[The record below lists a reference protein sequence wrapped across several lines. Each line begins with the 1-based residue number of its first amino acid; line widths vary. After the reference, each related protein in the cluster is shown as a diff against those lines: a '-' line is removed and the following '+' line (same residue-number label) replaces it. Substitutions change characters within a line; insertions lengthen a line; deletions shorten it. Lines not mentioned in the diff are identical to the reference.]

1 MPCGPAFAI
10 FLPHHLSQHIR
21 NPHITLFS
29 LISFYRL
36 KLHLPKKF
44 CQLPLLGFPQDFPR
58 YPTKQS
64 SISYMES
71 YAAHFSIRPRFNQA
85 VQTTDFDSGS
95 GFWKVK
101 TQDSEYISWWLIVAT
116 GENAEPVISEVLV
129 IDKLHGPVVHT
140 NAYKSGSEFKN

>member
-1 MPCGPAFAI
+1 
-10 FLPHHLSQHIR
+10 
-21 NPHITLFS
+21 
-29 LISFYRL
+29 
-36 KLHLPKKF
+36 
-44 CQLPLLGFPQDFPR
+44 
-58 YPTKQS
+58 
-64 SISYMES
+64 MES